1 METCIICRYENAKRY
16 ITKQSDKVEEWKYEC
31 DMCGKYIV
39 SDDIKFQ
46 ILKLH
51 EEKNINIYKLQS
63 RIKENTY
70 LWDKELIIDSDVL
83 EETLK
88 FRNKTLMEQYEL
100 MLKYFNEFSEDGS
113 LDIVESK
120 RQEIRILSWIQS
132 SELFR
137 GKMIVKAIKD
147 GLMDGHLEGSRS
159 YPTNFTFEGLQYVES
174 LNNSNINSNK
184 IFLAFKF
191 GENKKTFEEIKRFI
205 ENDIENIKFQAVIV
219 NQDTTEHDEKI
230 SDKIIAELKGARMIV
245 ADFSAHSP
253 NVYFEAGYAMG
264 MNIPVIWTCH
274 AEHLKGM
281 AFDVNHFPVIGWE
294 NINDLKEKL
303 RDRILRLI

>member
-1 METCIICRYENAKRY
+1 MKTCIICRERDAERY

-31 DMCGKYIV
+31 EMCGKYII
-39 SDDIKFQ
+39 SDDVKFE

-51 EEKNINIYKLQS
+51 QDKNTNIYKLQS

-100 MLKYFNEFSEDGS
+100 MLKYFDEFSENGN
-113 LDIVESK
+113 LDIVEFK
-120 RQEIRILSWIQS
+120 RQEIKILSWIKS
-132 SELFR
+132 SEVFR

-147 GLMDGHLEGSRS
+147 ELMDGHMEGVLS
-159 YPTNFTFEGLQYVES
+159 YPYSFTFKGLQYVES
-174 LNNSNINSNK
+174 LDNANKHSNK

-191 GENKKTFEEIKRFI
+191 KQNKEIFEEVKRFI
-205 ENDIENIKFQAVIV
+205 ENDIEDIKFQAVIV
-219 NQDTTEHDEKI
+219 NQETTEHNEKI

-253 NVYFEAGYAMG
+253 NVYFEAGFAMG
-264 MNIPVIWTCH
+264 MNIPVIWTCNTG
-274 AEHLKGM
+274 HLEDM
-281 AFDVNHFPVIGWE
+281 AFDVNHFPIIEWDDVD
-294 NINDLKEKL
+294 DLKEKL